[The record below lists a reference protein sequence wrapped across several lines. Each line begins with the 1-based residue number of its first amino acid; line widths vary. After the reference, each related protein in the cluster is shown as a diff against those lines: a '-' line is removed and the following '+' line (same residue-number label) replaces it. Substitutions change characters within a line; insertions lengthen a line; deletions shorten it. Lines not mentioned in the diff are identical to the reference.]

1 MTRSP
6 KGLNAEV
13 TGQGSAPIYAMTE
26 TEFFLKAVDASITFT
41 LDSAGAA
48 TGLVLHQ
55 AGVDTPARKISAR

>member
-1 MTRSP
+1 LTRSP

-13 TGQGSAPIYAMTE
+13 TGAPIYAMTE